1 MNPPSELALRRT
13 QRRVFRGFQLFATCD
28 TDMPPCPITEP
39 TILTA
44 NHRSLADLFLAASL
58 FHVWE
63 WPVRPLVAGSYF
75 EKPLIGTLLRRLGAI
90 PVTGG
95 DAIDVAKEVLASGV
109 SVAVMPEGKV
119 VRPEEWE
126 PTGVGTPRIGVARL
140 AIETKCPVL
149 SIGVAGTEVLWP
161 RGRFLPKF
169 TPWNRTKTFVRLN
182 AHGTVDGSD
191 PESVLDEIW
200 SGVKDMVKKAETDR
214 RAAIN

>member
-1 MNPPSELALRRT
+1 VNPPSELDLRRT
-13 QRRVFRGFQLFATCD
+13 QRRVFRGFRLFASCD
-28 TDMPPCPITEP
+28 TDMPPCPINEP

-58 FHVWE
+58 FHIWK

-75 EKPLIGTLLRRLGAI
+75 EKPVIGLLLKRLGAI
-90 PVTGG
+90 PVTGS
-95 DAIDVAKEVLASGV
+95 DAIDVAKEVLSSGI
-109 SVAVMPEGKV
+109 SVAVMPEGRV

-149 SIGVAGTEVLWP
+149 LIGVAGTEALWP

-169 TPWNRTKTFVRLN
+169 TPWKRTKTFVRLKS
-182 AHGTVDGSD
+182 HGTVGGSD
-191 PESVLDEIW
+191 PESVLTEIW
-200 SGVKDMVKKAETDR
+200 SGVKEMVEKAEADR
-214 RAAIN
+214 HAAMN

>member
-1 MNPPSELALRRT
+1 
-13 QRRVFRGFQLFATCD
+13 
-28 TDMPPCPITEP
+28 MPPCPITEP

-200 SGVKDMVKKAETDR
+200 SGVKDMVEKAEADR

>member
-1 MNPPSELALRRT
+1 VNPPSELALRRT

>member
-182 AHGTVDGSD
+182 THGTVDGSD

>member
-28 TDMPPCPITEP
+28 TDMPPCPIAEP

-182 AHGTVDGSD
+182 THGTVDGSD

-200 SGVKDMVKKAETDR
+200 SGVKDMVEKAEADR

>member
-169 TPWNRTKTFVRLN
+169 TPWKRTKTFVRLN

-200 SGVKDMVKKAETDR
+200 SGVKDMVEKAEADR